1 MLHYLLD
8 EQLSPEIARQLGLRS
23 QPIPAVS
30 VHEWREGNFRGRP
43 DSEILETAHQDR
55 LTLVTYDLK
64 TIVPLLREWADDG
77 IPHHGVIFIDNRTI
91 ASSDLGTL
99 VRALADAWRVYSK
112 QNWVNRSLFLTRA

>member
-30 VHEWREGNFRGRP
+30 VHHWRERKFRGRP

-64 TIVPLLREWADDG
+64 TIPGLLRERADDG
-77 IPHHGVIFIDNRTI
+77 MSHHGVIFIDDRTI
-91 ASSDLGTL
+91 ASSDLGGII
-99 VRALADAWRVYSK
+99 RALAEVWKVYSK
-112 QNWVNRSLFLTRA
+112 QNWINRSMFLMKA